1 MSFDRCSALLASS
14 DRSLRIRWQQA
25 LVSECVIHKAGDWAE
40 TQTSVRAHYPRLILL
55 DDRLP
60 VSNVAAGISALTAL
74 APGACLLLMHGQS
87 GVAHPVAAVTAGA
100 SGFCSRDAAPALLVK
115 AAHSLLNGELWVPR
129 RLVPELIA
137 ALSKQASSAPKAAAS
152 TIPGFQLLTPRE
164 LEVVE
169 MVNQSANNKSIA
181 RALNITERTVKAHLS
196 AVFRKL
202 NVSSRLRLAILFK
215 NVQ

>member
-1 MSFDRCSALLASS
+1 MSFDRCSALLASA

-25 LVSECVIHKAGDWAE
+25 LMSECVIHKAGDWAE
-40 TQTSVRAHYPRLILL
+40 TQASVRTHYPRLILL

-60 VSNVAAGISALTAL
+60 TPSAAAGIGALATL
-74 APGACLLLMHGQS
+74 APGACLLLMHGTG
-87 GVAHPVAAVTAGA
+87 GVVHPVAAVTAGA
-100 SGFCSRDAAPALLVK
+100 SGFCARDAAPALLVK
-115 AAHSLLNGELWVPR
+115 AAHSLLNGEMWVPR
-129 RLVPELIA
+129 KLIPELIS
-137 ALSKQASSAPKAAAS
+137 ALSRRASSPPKATANV
-152 TIPGFQLLTPRE
+152 IPGFQLLTPRE

-169 MVNQSANNKSIA
+169 MVNQSANNKGIA

-202 NVSSRLRLAILFK
+202 NVSSRLRLALLFR